1 MVACL
6 VAGTF
11 AAGQGSNEPSSTKSK
26 KPSSEAVAVRLSEM
40 QKAIEAQQQ
49 QIQQLVE
56 QVQSRDNHIHKPQ
69 QQMNQVQS
77 SASQAQ
83 QTVDAATSEN
93 TQEEQNIKV
102 IRPQFSCVGRNTWSR
117 VGGEPHGLHGM
128 IFTSFRYYLL

>member
-1 MVACL
+1 VTLVACL

-11 AAGQGSNEPSSTKSK
+11 AAGQGSNAPSSTKCK

-40 QKAIEAQQQ
+40 QKAIEVQQQ

-56 QVQSRDNHIHKPQ
+56 RVQSRDNQIHKLQ

-83 QTVDAATSEN
+83 QAADAATSEN
-93 TQEEQNIKV
+93 AQEEQNI
-102 IRPQFSCVGRNTWSR
+102 P
-117 VGGEPHGLHGM
+117 
-128 IFTSFRYYLL
+128 

>member
-1 MVACL
+1 VALVACL

-49 QIQQLVE
+49 QIQQLVG
-56 QVQSRDNHIHKPQ
+56 
-69 QQMNQVQS
+69 QVQS

-83 QTVDAATSEN
+83 QTADAATSEN
-93 TQEEQNIKV
+93 TQEEQNITV
-102 IRPQFSCVGRNTWSR
+102 IRPQFSCVGRNTWSG
-117 VGGEPHGLHGM
+117 VGGEPHGLDGM

>member
-1 MVACL
+1 MALVACL

-49 QIQQLVE
+49 QIQQLVG
-56 QVQSRDNHIHKPQ
+56 
-69 QQMNQVQS
+69 QVQS

-83 QTVDAATSEN
+83 QTADAATSEN
-93 TQEEQNIKV
+93 TQEEQNITV
-102 IRPQFSCVGRNTWSR
+102 IRPQFSCVGRNTWSG
-117 VGGEPHGLHGM
+117 VGGEPHGLDGM